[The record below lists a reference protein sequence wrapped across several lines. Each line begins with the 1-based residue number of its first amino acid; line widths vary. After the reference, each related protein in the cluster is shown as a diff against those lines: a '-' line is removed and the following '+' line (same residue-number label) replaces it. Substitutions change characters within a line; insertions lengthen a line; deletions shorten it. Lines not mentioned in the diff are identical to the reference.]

1 VPSFV
6 RVQISLLALSIVVP
20 AACNALVLLG
30 SVDPLVASNISGAT
44 LVVSWVGL
52 VITPLVLG
60 SGARTAVRLSA
71 LLVCVGFCQRVGTG
85 RLGFHLVPASTAP
98 SRWAT
103 AADRWLWYWWMY
115 AVADTRFL
123 RADPA
128 DGGARVR
135 VGTPWVR
142 PGLRPRQLLE
152 RESAPRLLCV
162 DPRGGAGILRHRGV
176 LRGGSPA
183 GIPKYHSRFLPSFY
197 VKWWGMNGLWLVM
210 PIVAPF
216 AYARLLREPGYDAAT
231 VLRRE
236 VFGMARST
244 RTVSSG
250 PQTAA
255 ERRGTDMLAN
265 EKILVTGAAVRW
277 HSRSHANWRARTRCA
292 ASPAS
297 AREATGH
304 GSSGRH

>member
-71 LLVCVGFCQRVGTG
+71 LLVAWGFVSVWGPVVWDFTWFLLHRTVAG
-85 RLGFHLVPASTAP
+85 
-98 SRWAT
+98 AT

-123 RADPA
+123 RADPLMVVLECGSGLLGFA
-128 DGGARVR
+128 QAYALASFWNGKVRRAFYVSTLAGALGFY
-135 VGTPWVR
+135 GTVVFFAVEALQGFRNITP
-142 PGLRPRQLLE
+142 
-152 RESAPRLLCV
+152 
-162 DPRGGAGILRHRGV
+162 D
-176 LRGGSPA
+176 
-183 GIPKYHSRFLPSFY
+183 FFSFY

-244 RTVSSG
+244 RAVSSG

-255 ERRGTDMLAN
+255 
-265 EKILVTGAAVRW
+265 
-277 HSRSHANWRARTRCA
+277 
-292 ASPAS
+292 
-297 AREATGH
+297 
-304 GSSGRH
+304 